1 VKFSPLLVLASIA
14 SVTNNLS
21 LDSDEILLQIL
32 LIIFQHYNS
41 FRMCAVEMSLAGK
54 GKLLVTPANTRE
66 LCMNLPSLRAKTNNG
81 GKHAMNIILPD
92 DSNQQTCTLPQTNLI
107 NTS

>member
-1 VKFSPLLVLASIA
+1 
-14 SVTNNLS
+14 
-21 LDSDEILLQIL
+21 
-32 LIIFQHYNS
+32 
-41 FRMCAVEMSLAGK
+41 
-54 GKLLVTPANTRE
+54 
-66 LCMNLPSLRAKTNNG
+66 MNLLSLRAKTNNG